1 MVFLT
6 NFEMGKRE
14 FVKFWCYIAFLLS
27 RFSNI
32 TPLKHD
38 RIKIIVTNF
47 FEFIRQKQLFIFV

>member
-1 MVFLT
+1 MFFLT

-47 FEFIRQKQLFIFV
+47 FIRQKQLFLFV

>member
-47 FEFIRQKQLFIFV
+47 FIRQKQLFLFV